1 MATLGASND
10 RMRRVTTSSMLRR
23 GIALAGLL
31 MFAAGA
37 QAQSPRLNS
46 VDREIMSTSTFLSA
60 HPDLRFRML
69 GLQAWEKGDY
79 PAAMTAF
86 RRGARYADKPSQ
98 GMVAEMLWNG
108 QGTPVDRPLAH
119 AWMQV
124 AAEREFK
131 VMVLN
136 RDRYWA
142 AMQPAERERA
152 SALAPVIAAE
162 YGDSVAKPRLER
174 KMRSARNNSTGS
186 RTGATGNLRIIL
198 PSPHGDVTVDG
209 SQFFDDRFWKPAD
222 YWAWQAAD
230 WKELPKGR
238 VKVGPLEGSKPPAA
252 AN

>member
-1 MATLGASND
+1 
-10 RMRRVTTSSMLRR
+10 MRRVTTSSMLRR

-31 MFAAGA
+31 LFSAAA
-37 QAQSPRLNS
+37 LAQSARPGS
-46 VDREIMSTSTFLSA
+46 TDGDIMSTSTFLSA

-79 PAAMTAF
+79 TTAMAHF

-124 AAEREFK
+124 ASERGFK
-131 VMVLN
+131 VMLLN

-142 AMQPAERERA
+142 AMDPAERERA
-152 SALAPVIAAE
+152 RALAPKIAAE
-162 YGDSVAKPRLER
+162 YSDAVAKPRVER
-174 KMRSARNNSTGS
+174 KMRQVRTSAAGS
-186 RTGATGNLRIIL
+186 RTGFTGNLRIIL
-198 PSPHGDVTVDG
+198 PSPRGDVTVDG
-209 SQFFDDRFWKPAD
+209 SQFYDDRFWTPAE
-222 YWAWQAAD
+222 YWAWQEAD

-238 VKVGPLEGSKPPAA
+238 VKVGPLEGNKPTAPA
-252 AN
+252 N